1 MSRIS
6 RRTILAAMATASTL
20 AVLSASTSHAAEP
33 QQAPVAEVVATLDA
47 RPGNPA
53 ITPDGRKILSVH
65 PLDHPKIKMVEVTP
79 EGGTRVYPSAAFSAG
94 ENATLKAVI
103 AIRVADDGTAWIL
116 DLGAKKLYAWD
127 TKAER
132 LVRTLDI
139 PAEVLR
145 PASFLQD
152 FALDQKR
159 GRAIIADMTQV
170 DLKSAPQPAFVVVD
184 LKTGAARRV
193 ADSHPALMP
202 DTKDGLALNP
212 ITIDP
217 AYEWVYFGA
226 LNGRTIK
233 RVPAAAFDG
242 TASEVAVRIEA
253 YGPKP
258 FSDGITV
265 DGAGNVYIT
274 DIEHNAIGVT
284 TPAGY
289 RIIAE
294 LPKGQSWPDGFS
306 FGPDGF
312 VYATVNQLD
321 RSAALNGGKDAG
333 KPPFQLVRVKALAEG
348 ATGR

>member
-1 MSRIS
+1 MPQIS
-6 RRTILAAMATASTL
+6 RRTAVAAMAAASAIAAL
-20 AVLSASTSHAAEP
+20 PVSTGHAAEP
-33 QQAPVAEVVATLDA
+33 RQPPVAEVVATMDA

-65 PLDHPKIKMVEVTP
+65 PLDHPKTKMVELGSD
-79 EGGTRVYPSAAFSAG
+79 GGTRVYPSAEFAAG
-94 ENATLKAVI
+94 EDATLKAVI
-103 AIRVADDGTAWIL
+103 AIRIADDGTAWIL
-116 DLGAKKLYAWD
+116 DLGARKLHAWD

-132 LVRTLDI
+132 LVRTIDI
-139 PAEVLR
+139 PSEVLR

-159 GRAIIADMTQV
+159 NRVIIADMTQV
-170 DLKSAPQPAFVVVD
+170 DLKSAPQPAFVVID
-184 LKTGAARRV
+184 LGTGEARRI
-193 ADSHPALMP
+193 AESHPALMP
-202 DTKDGLALNP
+202 ETKGGLALNP

-217 AYEWVYFGA
+217 AYDWVYFGA
-226 LNGRTIK
+226 LNGRTIN

-242 TASEVAVRIEA
+242 TASEVTAHIEA

-265 DGAGNVYIT
+265 DSAGNVYVT
-274 DIEHNAIGVT
+274 DIEHHAIGVT

-289 RIIAE
+289 KIVAE

-321 RSAALNGGKDAG
+321 RSAALNGGKDSG
-333 KPPFQLVRVKALAEG
+333 KPPFQLVRVKALAKG

>member
-1 MSRIS
+1 
-6 RRTILAAMATASTL
+6 
-20 AVLSASTSHAAEP
+20 
-33 QQAPVAEVVATLDA
+33 
-47 RPGNPA
+47 
-53 ITPDGRKILSVH
+53 
-65 PLDHPKIKMVEVTP
+65 
-79 EGGTRVYPSAAFSAG
+79 
-94 ENATLKAVI
+94 
-103 AIRVADDGTAWIL
+103 
-116 DLGAKKLYAWD
+116 
-127 TKAER
+127 
-132 LVRTLDI
+132 
-139 PAEVLR
+139 
-145 PASFLQD
+145 
-152 FALDQKR
+152 
-159 GRAIIADMTQV
+159 
-170 DLKSAPQPAFVVVD
+170 
-184 LKTGAARRV
+184 
-193 ADSHPALMP
+193 MP